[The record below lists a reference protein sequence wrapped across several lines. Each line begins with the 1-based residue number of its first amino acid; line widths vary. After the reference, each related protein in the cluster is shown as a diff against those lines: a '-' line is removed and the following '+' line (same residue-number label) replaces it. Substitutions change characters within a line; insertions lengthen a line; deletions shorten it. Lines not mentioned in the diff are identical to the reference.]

1 MDLLAAEISQRHGF
15 RSLKVAS
22 NISMEDVL
30 DEKPVGVEYGRLDNG
45 LHYYVRYNSK
55 PKMVAALAL
64 ALAIKV
70 GSVAEEEAER
80 GVAHIVKHLA
90 FSGTQN
96 YTNHDI
102 VKFLESIGA
111 EFGACQNAST
121 SADETIYELLV
132 PVDKPQLLSLAIS
145 ILAEFTSE
153 VQVSSE
159 DLEKERGVVLEEYR
173 GSRNANGWMQDAH

>member
-45 LHYYVRYNSK
+45 LHYYVRSNSK
-55 PKMVAALAL
+55 PKMVAAL

-145 ILAEFTSE
+145 ILA
-153 VQVSSE
+153 SSLRGPGFIE
-159 DLEKERGVVLEEYR
+159 DLEKERGVVR
-173 GSRNANGWMQDAH
+173 KNI